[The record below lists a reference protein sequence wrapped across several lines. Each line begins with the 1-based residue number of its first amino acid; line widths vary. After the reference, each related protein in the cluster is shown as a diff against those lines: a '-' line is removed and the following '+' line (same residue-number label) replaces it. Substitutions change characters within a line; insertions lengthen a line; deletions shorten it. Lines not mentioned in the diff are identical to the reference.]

1 MIYSAGRLRRSLQL
15 LSHMRVRMA
24 RAGGCLSE
32 HVGLVNV
39 GAADSSRG
47 LHTVSLPYIAFRTV
61 PHVFVTVTSIMYIDR
76 L

>member
-1 MIYSAGRLRRSLQL
+1 
-15 LSHMRVRMA
+15 MA

-32 HVGLVNV
+32 HVGLVNS

>member
-1 MIYSAGRLRRSLQL
+1 
-15 LSHMRVRMA
+15 MA

-32 HVGLVNV
+32 HVELVNV
-39 GAADSSRG
+39 GVADRSRG